1 MATLVPTKNTGA
13 VGKVNLVVYREPGQ
27 QVTDA
32 MLEQQLVETGL
43 NASFLADFLSGVL
56 THERCGRQLYRSCVA
71 RSADPELRSKYE
83 EFGAQTER
91 HVEILEQ
98 LITDAGG
105 SPMYVGPTARAVL
118 GSDTNLLEST
128 FVLSGSVDL
137 VTAELAMLDAVFL
150 AESMDHANWTL
161 LAQLAAQLDDT
172 PWAEP
177 LRAAVDEVLEQEAE
191 HLTWATRT
199 KAQLVTFLASSDG
212 TATLSDSDAELVD
225 HIQAWSIA

>member
-1 MATLVPTKNTGA
+1 MATLTPTKDTGGSTKA
-13 VGKVNLVVYREPGQ
+13 TPTVYAEPDRQ
-27 QVTDA
+27 MPA
-32 MLEQQLVETGL
+32 ETLTQFMPGAGL
-43 NASFLADFLSGVL
+43 NSAFLAELFSGVL
-56 THERCGRQLYRSCVA
+56 AHERCGRHLYKSCEA
-71 RSADPELRSKYE
+71 RTMSPALKAKYE
-83 EFGAQTER
+83 EFGAETER

-118 GSDTNLLEST
+118 GSDTNLVEST
-128 FVLSGSVDL
+128 FVLSGSVDP

-150 AESMDHANWTL
+150 AESMDQANWTL

-172 PWAEP
+172 PWGEP

-199 KAQLVTFLASSDG
+199 KAQLVTLQASSDG
-212 TATLSDSDAELVD
+212 VARLSDSDGELVD
-225 HIQAWSIA
+225 HIQAWSID